1 MVALPEVLHAMLPNQ
16 LTLGDLREPLAEVGI
31 DSRHIK
37 SMQIDHDRASN
48 GMVLVVTTLDMDP
61 EGRPYVSDLT
71 GEHAIEIAR
80 FPLTFLEF
88 EAE

>member
-1 MVALPEVLHAMLPNQ
+1 MVALPAALNAMLPDQ
-16 LTLGDLREPLAEVGI
+16 LTLGDLREPFAEVGI

-37 SMQIDHDRASN
+37 AMQIDHDRASN
-48 GMVLVVTTLDMDP
+48 GLVLVVTTEDTDSDG
-61 EGRPYVSDLT
+61 EPYISDLT